1 MPLIHLR
8 YIFGFWHQLEKS
20 PVRPQCALKGLPRIT
35 KVTRAIKK
43 LPSAVLY

>member
-20 PVRPQCALKGLPRIT
+20 PVCPGVHPQSLPRIT